1 MSAIRR
7 ILYAVKDPD
16 PRRDTGAAKA
26 VALAKACG
34 ATLELFHA
42 VSVPL
47 FLPTEPPTG
56 ASLADLKRDTL
67 ELQSLRLRKLV
78 DATHHRGVEVDCF
91 ASWDYPPHEAIVR
104 RAHETGADLI
114 VAPCHQGSRGKSWL
128 VRLTDFEL
136 LRVSDIPVLLLKNAE
151 PYRRPVIMAAVD
163 PSHTHAKP
171 HDLDAR
177 ILHEAR
183 HVSAALR
190 GSLHVVHVNNPPLQG
205 LTTEV
210 ATYGEIEKQGI
221 EDYEKL
227 MAGSGV
233 PEQRRHLV
241 SGNPVDAI
249 PRFSRKLHAGL
260 VVMGAVSRSG
270 LARVFIG
277 NTAERVLGDLPCDVL
292 VVKPKQF
299 GQRVSR
305 KRRGALLLTHAPTSA
320 HAS

>member
-1 MSAIRR
+1 MAAIHR
-7 ILYAVKDPD
+7 ILYAVKEPD

-42 VSVPL
+42 VSTPL

-67 ELQSLRLRKLV
+67 ELQTLRLHKLA
-78 DATHHRGVEVDCF
+78 DAVKHRGVTIDCV

-114 VAPCHQGSRGKSWL
+114 VAPCHKGSRGKSWL

-136 LRVSDIPVLLLKNAE
+136 LRVSDVPVLLLKNTE

-171 HDLDAR
+171 LDLDTR

-190 GSLHVVHVNNPPLQG
+190 GSLHVVHVNNPPLHG
-205 LTTEV
+205 LSTET
-210 ATYGEIEKQGI
+210 ATYGEIEKQDI
-221 EDYEKL
+221 ENYEKL
-227 MAGSGV
+227 MTGSGV
-233 PEQRRHLV
+233 PDQRRHLV
-241 SGNPVDAI
+241 SGSPAVAI
-249 PRFSRKLHAGL
+249 PRIARKLGAGL

-292 VVKPKQF
+292 VVKPAAF
-299 GQRVSR
+299 GKRVSAR
-305 KRRGALLLTHAPTSA
+305 RRGALLLTHAPTSA
-320 HAS
+320 HAG